1 MASPTIDF
9 PSSNNTVDVRL
20 VDTTAVLTARAESF
34 IEPVQEGHE
43 VLNITCAAFLLH
55 HESSGKRIMFDLGV
69 RKDYW
74 NLSAT
79 IQKRLGDVI
88 PSLKVDRDTTEVLTE
103 KGVPLDS
110 ISSVIWSHYHWDH
123 TGNMSL
129 FPPSTELIVGPGFKG
144 SPLLLPGFP
153 ENPDSPVC
161 SSDVNGRSLREVD
174 FEDSD
179 LQIGGFAACDFFGDG
194 SFYLLNTPGHC
205 LGHMCGLARTTPG
218 DESTFLLLGGDICHF
233 AGDIRPN
240 ASYPLPDEIPA
251 SVLDHDPD
259 YFPVPCPCSF
269 FTAHH
274 PVLSRE
280 GRNDGRRTTPF
291 FKVSTH
297 PKSSYVDPPTAQK
310 SVDKL
315 IDFESCPRVFV
326 CLAHDPTLFQYLP
339 TLNEDPESTLNDWQ
353 SQGWKDKCRWD
364 WLNELPRNGRQG
376 RKPIVEGFWRDG
388 KPWDRPAAG

>member
-1 MASPTIDF
+1 MSTDHNSMID
-9 PSSNNTVDVRL
+9 
-20 VDTTAVLTARAESF
+20 
-34 IEPVQEGHE
+34 
-43 VLNITCAAFLLH
+43 
-55 HESSGKRIMFDLGV
+55 
-69 RKDYW
+69 
-74 NLSAT
+74 
-79 IQKRLGDVI
+79 
-88 PSLKVDRDTTEVLTE
+88 
-103 KGVPLDS
+103 
-110 ISSVIWSHYHWDH
+110 
-123 TGNMSL
+123 
-129 FPPSTELIVGPGFKG
+129 
-144 SPLLLPGFP
+144 
-153 ENPDSPVC
+153 
-161 SSDVNGRSLREVD
+161 
-174 FEDSD
+174 
-179 LQIGGFAACDFFGDG
+179 
-194 SFYLLNTPGHC
+194 TPGHC